1 MVGAIGSALGTAIS
15 LVFANGVLI
24 NIYYQKKCNVDV
36 ISFWK
41 SILKM
46 FKGLIVPIVLG
57 TLIMAFIKIN
67 SLAQLAC
74 WIVLYS
80 VVYCINVWILSMNKY
95 ERELVA
101 KPIKRLVQKN

>member
-1 MVGAIGSALGTAIS
+1 
-15 LVFANGVLI
+15 
-24 NIYYQKKCNVDV
+24 
-36 ISFWK
+36 
-41 SILKM
+41 M

-57 TLIMAFIKIN
+57 TPIMAFVKIN
-67 SLAQLAC
+67 SLVQLAC

-80 VVYCINVWILSMNKY
+80 VVYCINVWILSMNNY

>member
-1 MVGAIGSALGTAIS
+1 
-15 LVFANGVLI
+15 
-24 NIYYQKKCNVDV
+24 
-36 ISFWK
+36 
-41 SILKM
+41 M

>member
-1 MVGAIGSALGTAIS
+1 M
-15 LVFANGVLI
+15 
-24 NIYYQKKCNVDV
+24 DV

-57 TLIMAFIKIN
+57 TLIMAFVKIN
-67 SLAQLAC
+67 SLVQLAC

-80 VVYCINVWILSMNKY
+80 VVYCINVWILSMNNY